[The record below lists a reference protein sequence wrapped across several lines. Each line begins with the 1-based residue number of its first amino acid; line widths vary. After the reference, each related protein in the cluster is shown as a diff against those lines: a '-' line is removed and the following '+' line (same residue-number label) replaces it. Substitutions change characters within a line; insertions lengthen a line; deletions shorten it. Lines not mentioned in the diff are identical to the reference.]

1 MVVFIDKNI
10 SFTDILGRYF
20 WHKILVEQKLI
31 KTHKNIGK
39 PKKMIE
45 KNNNTCIKVVL
56 INKLYIKIYHKFVTL
71 DIYTQ

>member
-1 MVVFIDKNI
+1 MIAFTDKNI

-45 KNNNTCIKVVL
+45 KIIIHVL
-56 INKLYIKIYHKFVTL
+56 K
-71 DIYTQ
+71 